1 MLYLMM
7 AGVTLVLFIACSN
20 VANLLLA
27 RRRAARREFA
37 VRTAIGAGRTRIVR
51 QLLIE
56 SVVLGMASVP
66 LGVLLAEAGTRL
78 IAAQML
84 VDQVPY
90 YIRWDVDSRS
100 LLRDWRRRRDR
111 ADLRLVPAI
120 QTTRRDVHESLK
132 EGTRGNSIGA
142 SLLAAASSSCRCRS
156 RWSRS
161 GALLFVRTFLNLD
174 SYNVGFDTR
183 PLMTMRFYMT
193 GERYE
198 PEGAKARRVEDIV
211 RRVEG
216 LTGVQ
221 AAFASNLIPI
231 SGGGGGGEVE
241 VDGKPSSAAR
251 HPGFHSSE

>member
-1 MLYLMM
+1 M
-7 AGVTLVLFIACSN
+7 
-20 VANLLLA
+20 
-27 RRRAARREFA
+27 
-37 VRTAIGAGRTRIVR
+37 
-51 QLLIE
+51 
-56 SVVLGMASVP
+56 P

-78 IAAQML
+78 IAAQMP

-120 QTTRRDVHESLK
+120 QMTRGDVHETLK
-132 EGTRGNSIGA
+132 EGTRGNSIRR
-142 SLLAAASSSCRCRS
+142 SLLRS
-156 RWSRS
+156 GLVVVQMSFALVALV

-221 AAFASNLIPI
+221 AASRRTSFRFQAVEAAVKSRSTASRSARRRTPDFVHRSHAAL
-231 SGGGGGGEVE
+231 
-241 VDGKPSSAAR
+241 SSDAR
-251 HPGFHSSE
+251 RPDRSRS